1 MQPISTIDE
10 GLFKLIHIYG
20 VEIPPELTRRKD
32 PFTGGVWM
40 DAAAGVGL
48 DPAAEQRM
56 LFPWRVE
63 RRLVELRNLRMNGTL
78 GALSTIRLASF
89 CAKGSVP
96 LPSLLYRLLDLA
108 EWLGGERAVHGF
120 AVGGASDCANA
131 ILRLESG
138 ALVSIE
144 ASCGLPE
151 GSPPMDRHELISR
164 RGVASDRVV
173 DTQVPQASVYR
184 FDQDGRQAETD
195 VDAELFGL
203 SPEQVWLVRAGFETL
218 RDPERTAQWRSR
230 HAELNRMVEQLL
242 LGMQAGRRVQLN
254 PDRKEVA

>member
-1 MQPISTIDE
+1 MHTVSTVDE
-10 GLFKLIHIYG
+10 GLFRLIDIYG
-20 VEIPPELTRRKD
+20 VEIPPELSRNVP
-32 PFTGGVWM
+32 PFAGGLWM
-40 DAAAGVGL
+40 DAAAGVGR
-48 DPAAEQRM
+48 DPTSDQRM

-63 RRLVELRNLRMNGTL
+63 RRLVELRNLRMKGTL

-89 CAKGSVP
+89 GAKGSTP

-120 AVGGASDCANA
+120 MVGGGPECANA

-144 ASCGLPE
+144 AGCGLPE
-151 GSPPMDRHELISR
+151 GSAPMDRHELISR

-184 FDQDGRQAETD
+184 FDQAGFRAETD

-203 SPEQVWLVRAGFETL
+203 SPDQVWLVRAGFETL
-218 RDPERTAQWRSR
+218 RNPERAARWLTR
-230 HAELNRMVEQLL
+230 HTELNWMVEQLL
-242 LGMQAGRRVQLN
+242 SGMQAGRRVHLN
-254 PDRKEVA
+254 PDHKEVA